1 MSVSIEASV
10 EELRAK
16 GHSVHVFTSRNSG
29 FKDDDPNV
37 WRFPAIKLPFF
48 PQYPLATP
56 PFFGGLKHFR
66 QQDFDIVHTHT
77 PYTVG
82 FVGLRW
88 AESNG
93 IPLVSTYHTLYE
105 RYAHYVPYF
114 PKAYVRYKIAKH
126 TNYYY
131 NRASQVIT
139 PSEAAFMSLRR
150 QSVMGP
156 ITVIPTGN
164 PSVRRG
170 NREQARKHIGV
181 RDGEKAL
188 LYVGRMA
195 REKNII
201 LLLDAIAEAMRNHR
215 DARLWMV
222 GDGPDRRAAQAHA
235 RAIGIGDRVKCVGA
249 IPRDEVDTFYT
260 AADLFVFASTTE
272 TQGLVIGEAMT
283 HGLPSVV
290 ARGGGASDNVE
301 DGETGLIVGSSV
313 VDISEAV
320 ETLLQ
325 NSAMLGRLG
334 ENCRRNAAS
343 WTHSA
348 SCEKVLEVYER
359 ALANRETAHEYVHS
373 ATH

>member
-1 MSVSIEASV
+1 
-10 EELRAK
+10 
-16 GHSVHVFTSRNSG
+16 
-29 FKDDDPNV
+29 
-37 WRFPAIKLPFF
+37 
-48 PQYPLATP
+48 
-56 PFFGGLKHFR
+56 
-66 QQDFDIVHTHT
+66 
-77 PYTVG
+77 
-82 FVGLRW
+82 
-88 AESNG
+88 
-93 IPLVSTYHTLYE
+93 
-105 RYAHYVPYF
+105 VPYF

-131 NRASQVIT
+131 NRVAQVIT
-139 PSEAAFMSLRR
+139 PSEAAFTSLRR
-150 QSVMGP
+150 QSVMRP

-164 PSVRRG
+164 PSVCKVDRAA
-170 NREQARKHIGV
+170 ARNHIGA
-181 RDGEKAL
+181 REGEKVL

-195 REKNII
+195 KEKNII
-201 LLLDAIAEAMRNHR
+201 LLLDAIAETLRDRA

-222 GDGPDRRAAQAHA
+222 GDGPDRTAAQTHA

-249 IPRDEVDTFYT
+249 IPRDEVDRYYS

-301 DGETGLIVGSSV
+301 DDVTGLIVGSSV
-313 VDISEAV
+313 VDISNAV

-325 NSAMLGRLG
+325 NPAKLGRLG
-334 ENCRRNAAS
+334 ESCRRHASS

-348 SCEKVLEVYER
+348 SCDSVLKVYREALRVRLEEPYG
-359 ALANRETAHEYVHS
+359 NIYS

>member
-1 MSVSIEASV
+1 M
-10 EELRAK
+10 
-16 GHSVHVFTSRNSG
+16 HVFTSRNAG
-29 FKDDDPNV
+29 YRDDDPNV
-37 WRFPAIKLPFF
+37 WRFPAVKLPFF
-48 PQYPLATP
+48 PQYPLAIP
-56 PFFGGLKHFR
+56 PFIGGLKHFR
-66 QQDFDIVHTHT
+66 QQEFDIVHTHT

-88 AESNG
+88 AESHG

-131 NRASQVIT
+131 NRVSQVIT
-139 PSEAAFMSLRR
+139 PSEAAFTSLRR
-150 QSVMGP
+150 QSVMRP

-164 PSVRRG
+164 PSVRKADRS
-170 NREQARKHIGV
+170 RARSQIGV

-195 REKNII
+195 KEKNII
-201 LLLDAIAEAMRNHR
+201 LLLDAIAETMRNCM
-215 DARLWMV
+215 DTRLWMV
-222 GDGPDRRAAQAHA
+222 GDGPDRAAAQAHA
-235 RAIGIGDRVKCVGA
+235 RSIGIGDRVKCVGA
-249 IPRDEVDTFYT
+249 IPREEVDTYYA

-301 DGETGLIVGSSV
+301 DGKTGIIVGSSV
-313 VDISEAV
+313 VDISQAV
-320 ETLLQ
+320 ESLLR
-325 NSAMLGRLG
+325 NPGMLGRLG
-334 ENCRRNAAS
+334 ENCRRSAAS

-348 SCEKVLEVYER
+348 SCEKVLEVYEQ
-359 ALANRETAHEYVHS
+359 ALNRTSETTHGPIHS
-373 ATH
+373 GTH